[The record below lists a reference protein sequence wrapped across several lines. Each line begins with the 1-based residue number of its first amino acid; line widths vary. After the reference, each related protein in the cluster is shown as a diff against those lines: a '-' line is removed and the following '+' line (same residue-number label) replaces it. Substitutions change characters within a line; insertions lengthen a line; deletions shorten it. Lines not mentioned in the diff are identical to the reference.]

1 MRIELVRWLPLIG
14 MLAIAAG
21 IASAQEKYPAKPI
34 QMITPQSPGTATDIV
49 ARMFAEKMA
58 ARLGQSVVVQN
69 RPGAG
74 ATIGTGLAAK
84 AAPDGYTIL
93 MTNSAHTINPSLYNN
108 LPFDTLRD
116 FAGLALVTE
125 APAIVVVNPQVGV
138 RTLQE
143 LVALAKQK
151 PGAINYGSAGVGTAT
166 HLAGAYFASK
176 AGIDLVHVPYKV
188 SADITTDLLT
198 NRIQVN
204 FVPAAFQLAHIR
216 EGKLI
221 AIGASTPTR
230 MQAPFEA
237 PSISEEIIP
246 GYAYAT
252 WYGFLA
258 PAKTPPPI
266 LKQLAAALWAA
277 GEHAEVKEKLASQ
290 GMIGR
295 TLLLREFD
303 VYLKSDLEKL
313 APIVKA
319 SGAKAN

>member
-1 MRIELVRWLPLIG
+1 MGIDFVRLLPLIG
-14 MLAIAAG
+14 VLTIAAG

-108 LPFDTLRD
+108 LPYDTLKD
-116 FAGLALVTE
+116 FVGLALVTE
-125 APAIVVVNPQVGV
+125 APAIVVVNAQVGV
-138 RTLQE
+138 RTLKE
-143 LVALAKQK
+143 LVALAKEK

-176 AGIDLVHVPYKV
+176 AGIDIVHVPYKV
-188 SADITTDLLT
+188 AADITADLLT

-258 PAKTPPPI
+258 PGKTPPPI

-277 GEHAEVKEKLASQ
+277 GEHAEVKEKLAAQ

-303 VYLKSDLEKL
+303 AYLKDDLGKL

>member
-1 MRIELVRWLPLIG
+1 MRIELVRLLPLIG
-14 MLAIAAG
+14 VLAIAAG
-21 IASAQEKYPAKPI
+21 FASAQEKYPAKPI

-49 ARMFAEKMA
+49 ARMFADKMA

-74 ATIGTGLAAK
+74 ATIGTGLVAK

-108 LPFDTLRD
+108 LPFDTLKD

-138 RTLQE
+138 RTLKE

-176 AGIDLVHVPYKV
+176 AGIEMVHVPYKV
-188 SADITTDLLT
+188 SADITADLLT

-252 WYGFLA
+252 WYGLLA
-258 PAKTPPPI
+258 PGKTPPPI

-277 GEHAEVKEKLASQ
+277 GEHAEIKEKLVSQ

-303 VYLKSDLEKL
+303 AYLKADLENL

>member
-1 MRIELVRWLPLIG
+1 MKGSFSRWLLV
-14 MLAIAAG
+14 
-21 IASAQEKYPAKPI
+21 IASLTPALALAQEPFPSKPV

-49 ARMFAEKMA
+49 ARLFAEKMS
-58 ARLGQSVVVQN
+58 ARLGQQVVVQN

-84 AAPDGYTIL
+84 APPDGYTIL
-93 MTNSAHTINPSLYNN
+93 MTNSAHTINPSLYDN

-138 RTLQE
+138 RTLKE
-143 LVALAKQK
+143 LIALAKQK
-151 PGAINYGSAGVGTAT
+151 PGALNYGSAGVGTAT

-176 AGIDLVHVPYKV
+176 AGIDIVHVPYKI

-204 FVPAAFQLAHIR
+204 FVPAAFQLGHIR
-216 EGKLI
+216 EGRLL
-221 AIGASTPTR
+221 AIGNSGPTR
-230 MQAPFEA
+230 MRVPFEA
-237 PSISEEIIP
+237 PSISEEVMP
-246 GYAYAT
+246 GYTYAT

-258 PAKTPPPI
+258 PAKTPQPI
-266 LKQLAAALWAA
+266 LELLAGALKAASDD
-277 GEHAEVKEKLASQ
+277 AEVKEKLVAQ

-303 VYLKSDLEKL
+303 AYLRADLEKL
-313 APIVKA
+313 APVVKA